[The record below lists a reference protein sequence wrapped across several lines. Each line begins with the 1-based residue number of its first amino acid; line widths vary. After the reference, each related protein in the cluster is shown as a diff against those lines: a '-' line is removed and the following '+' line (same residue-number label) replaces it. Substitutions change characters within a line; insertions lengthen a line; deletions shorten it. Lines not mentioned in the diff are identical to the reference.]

1 MQMYQ
6 RASSGE
12 RRTRR
17 HETTDRRV
25 DMPDGDGHREL
36 LERERVRLLGLK
48 ENLTEAT
55 EDEEH
60 ESPGDPSAGGHIADA
75 GSELFERSRDLSIV
89 EDLDAQLADIEHA
102 TARLTNGS
110 YGTCEACG
118 RPIDPERLD
127 ARPATRFCLED
138 QQGAEREVQ
147 VR

>member
-1 MQMYQ
+1 M
-6 RASSGE
+6 
-12 RRTRR
+12 
-17 HETTDRRV
+17 TDVNR
-25 DMPDGDGHREL
+25 HREL
-36 LERERVRLLGLK
+36 LEQERMRLLDLK

-55 EDEEH
+55 EDVEH
-60 ESPGDPSAGGHIADA
+60 ESSGDPSAGGHIADA

-89 EDLDAQLADIEHA
+89 EDLDAQLADIQHA
-102 TARLTNGS
+102 KDRMMNGS

-118 RPIDPERLD
+118 RPIDPERLA